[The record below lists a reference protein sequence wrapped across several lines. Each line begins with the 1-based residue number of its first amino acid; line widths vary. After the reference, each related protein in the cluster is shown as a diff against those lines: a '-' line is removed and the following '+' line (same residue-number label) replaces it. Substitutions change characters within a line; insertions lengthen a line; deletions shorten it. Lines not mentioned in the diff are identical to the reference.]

1 MPLLAYDIMAYARE
15 CENRKKSK
23 KLRCRRI
30 GIYSDPRI
38 FIDGKNA
45 LGRSTSRKNPAFAAK
60 WLNKNLP
67 AVANYR

>member
-1 MPLLAYDIMAYARE
+1 MPLLAYDIMAYA
-15 CENRKKSK
+15 
-23 KLRCRRI
+23 RRI